1 MKLYA
6 VERIEQAEKK
16 SEFTEWK
23 TKIDIQRVKRA
34 EKKAIRAEEERKRR
48 EPLIR
53 DTLIYF
59 ENVPIKVEVIPHKEL
74 TRLAKKDYEKFQH
87 ERENWQA
94 DTYGA
99 DNKFIDRIKVNYIRH
114 NLTDYDFLVEQAS
127 ILEGSQE
134 AIILIKKRVYSEIAK
149 AYPALKKECENQLA
163 RREMESEF
171 MSIYFK

>member
-1 MKLYA
+1 MGNT
-6 VERIEQAEKK
+6 V
-16 SEFTEWK
+16 
-23 TKIDIQRVKRA
+23 
-34 EKKAIRAEEERKRR
+34 
-48 EPLIR
+48 
-53 DTLIYF
+53 
-59 ENVPIKVEVIPHKEL
+59 
-74 TRLAKKDYEKFQH
+74 
-87 ERENWQA
+87 A

-134 AIILIKKRVYSEIAK
+134 AIMLIKKRVYSEIAK
-149 AYPALKKECENQLA
+149 AYPALKKECENQFA